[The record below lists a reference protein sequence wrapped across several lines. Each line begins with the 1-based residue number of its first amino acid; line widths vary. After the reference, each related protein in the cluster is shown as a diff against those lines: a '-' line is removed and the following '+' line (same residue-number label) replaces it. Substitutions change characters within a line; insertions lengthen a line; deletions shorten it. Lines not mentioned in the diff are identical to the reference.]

1 MKKLAFRG
9 ADIYTPDRHIKHGT
23 VLVSAGRIEAVD
35 PAADLQTSS
44 DYLEI
49 DARQLIIAPGYIDGQ
64 THGGNGSDF
73 MESSPGQIASIMGW
87 MASTGVTG
95 ALPTIATSSLDDQLD
110 YVRNLRQVQQEKP
123 PGAAI
128 LGIHLEGPYISREHH
143 GAQPSAFI
151 RDPSIPEINQVIQAS
166 QGNIRI
172 ITMAPE
178 LPGALEFIKHV
189 TSQGI
194 VAAAGHTDATYDQ
207 VIAAADAGLS
217 RVTHLFNAMTG
228 LHHRQPGVVGAA
240 LVRDELYAE
249 LILDGEHVHPA
260 AAKIAIRA
268 KGLSRIVLVTDA
280 TQAAGLKDGV
290 YVRPGDRK
298 IVVKDGAARLES
310 GILAGSVLT
319 LDQAVRNA
327 VHLLGLTLTE
337 AFAIASRVPAES
349 LGLGHSKG
357 SLAPGKDADLL
368 VLSKDLRVLLTLVCG
383 RVVYQDPEF
392 TTELPM
398 G

>member
-1 MKKLAFRG
+1 MNKFAFRG
-9 ADIYTPDRHIKHGT
+9 ADIYTPDRHIEQGT
-23 VLVSAGRIEAVD
+23 VLVAAGRIDAVGS
-35 PAADLQTSS
+35 ATDLQTSP

-49 DARQLIIAPGYIDGQ
+49 DARHFIIAPGYIDGQ

-73 MESSPGQIASIMGW
+73 MESSPEQIAGIMGW
-87 MASTGVTG
+87 IASSGVTG
-95 ALPTIATSSLDDQLD
+95 AMPTIATSSLDDQLN
-110 YVRNLRQVQQEKP
+110 YIRNLRQVQQEDP

-151 RDPSIPEINQVIQAS
+151 REPSIPEIEQAIQAS

-172 ITMAPE
+172 ITLAPE

-189 TSQGI
+189 SAQGI
-194 VAAAGHTDATYDQ
+194 VASAGHTDATFEQ
-207 VIAAADAGLS
+207 IIAAADVGLS
-217 RVTHLFNAMTG
+217 RITHLFNAMTG
-228 LHHRQPGVVGAA
+228 LHHRHPGVVGAA
-240 LVRDELYAE
+240 LIRDDIYAE

-260 AAKIAIRA
+260 AALAAIRA
-268 KGLSRIVLVTDA
+268 KGLNRIVLVTDA
-280 TQAAGLKDGV
+280 TQAAGLRDGV

-327 VHLLGLTLTE
+327 VHLLGLPLNE
-337 AFAIASRVPAES
+337 ALAIASRVPAES
-349 LGLGHSKG
+349 LGLEGSKG

-368 VLSKDLRVLLTLVCG
+368 VLSQDLNVLLTMVRG
-383 RVVYQDPEF
+383 KVVYQDPGF
-392 TTELPM
+392 TPKIPM
-398 G
+398 E